1 MAREV
6 FSHGLKHFGEHF
18 VAQTIEDL
26 VSFLAR
32 EDEPAASEEAEVLRQ
47 VRLLDR
53 DGLKEAADGVLA
65 LGELFDDVNPRRV
78 GEDLEH
84 PGFEAAEGVVVHTS

>member
-1 MAREV
+1 M
-6 FSHGLKHFGEHF
+6 
-18 VAQTIEDL
+18 
-26 VSFLAR
+26 
-32 EDEPAASEEAEVLRQ
+32 LRQ

-53 DGLKEAADGVLA
+53 DGLEQAADGVLA
-65 LGELFDDVNPRRV
+65 LGELLDDVDPRRV